1 MFKHKINYIMKIVII
16 ISAIIVIIVIAIIF
30 KKRNKKNVDNSK
42 GHGLSMYGK
51 DGVKNSHLKDKE

>member
-1 MFKHKINYIMKIVII
+1 MKIVII

>member
-1 MFKHKINYIMKIVII
+1 MKIVIF
-16 ISAIIVIIVIAIIF
+16 ISAIIVVIFIAIIF
-30 KKRNKKNVDNSK
+30 KKRNKKNVDNSPK